1 MKKIVLYIFFA
12 LLLLNTEHIMSQS
25 TVNFKNKS
33 ITVYK
38 SKWTQLDTLSII
50 PLSVQLYFN
59 DSLVDDS
66 LFDTDIINSSIRLKP
81 TFYNFDSVLVNIK
94 YQTFRFKINQPIQR
108 KDKLLIQKT
117 IEDPHQF
124 FKISDDKPISSWN
137 FNDSDLSKN
146 GSISR
151 GISVGNKQNVMI
163 NSDLNLQLS
172 GKLSDQFQITAA
184 ITDRNIPLQPD
195 GNTQQLQDF
204 DKVYINLFNDKTKI
218 TAGDFELQNSPNTF
232 LRFNKKLLG
241 GFFEHKIALSD
252 SNSITVKSAISVSK
266 GKYKK
271 QEISPIDGNQGPYK
285 LVGENQEP
293 FILVIAGS
301 EKVFIDGVLQT
312 RGDLNDYTIDY
323 NVGELIFSPKQII
336 TKEKRIVVEFEYSDK
351 HYSRTFIYNEA
362 QWKTKKS
369 NSYISFYSETDLK
382 NQSIQPELDETQKT
396 FLTTIGDGISNAWY
410 PNFDS
415 VSFSG
420 NEIRYKMIDTIC
432 ETVFYDSVFV
442 YSTNSDSAFYRLGFT
457 YLGKNSGNYLLDV
470 SLSNGRVYKWI
481 APINNIPQ
489 GEYEPILKLVP
500 PQKKQ
505 VLNIGNKTQI
515 GKYASLNTEIA
526 LSQNDK
532 NTFSNIQNQ
541 DDYGFAFKANYSFE
555 KQVGS
560 KKDSLKQWHLA
571 TIFDYELVSTNFEGI
586 EPFRDVEFNRNFGL
600 SNLNTKSNQ
609 HTGGISFRMFNTNTK
624 AQFGIKNLNKMPYYN
639 GVQTKWGLSKNYKNV
654 QFRSDGFY
662 LSTSGKASKSK
673 FLKNDA
679 EISYHLKYFSPGI
692 KWKFEDNR
700 LYNPLNDSIY
710 ANSSGL
716 NEFEWYIQQNDT
728 AKNQFKLYYLLRFDD
743 IANGLS
749 MLRQSKS
756 NEYGLKLNALTNQNH
771 QLNTNIT
778 YRERIRLDTVT
789 TKKESTFASNLDY
802 SGSFLDKVIRTNTFY
817 EAATGQEQK
826 RDYYFL
832 KVNKGTGNFVW
843 NDYNNNGVEE
853 LDEFE
858 QSIFSDQGEYIK
870 LWRLTNDYIQT
881 YYSRFSQT
889 INLIAPTTWNNS
901 KGLKGFISLFSNQF
915 TFKSEKKLQNSPI
928 IAFNPFQFNIS
939 DTDLVSINQ
948 SLRNSFIINQ
958 RNPVWNNEI
967 IINKG
972 NSKLFLTGGF
982 EQRTF
987 NNINNVF
994 RITFLKKIT
1003 SKTDAGIGNKQYTS
1017 DQFSTKNNS
1026 INQKSIEESISF
1038 LLSDNFRL
1046 ILLYKYVE
1054 KQNIKSLNREQL
1066 YSTISS
1072 SEITWNI
1079 PSKGVLNWKI
1089 SLIKNQ
1095 YTDLQN
1101 TSLAFEMLE
1110 GLNVGLNFVTT
1121 LSLQSNIGKNLQLQ
1135 FNYEGRASETSQM
1148 VHIGNITLRAYF

>member
-1 MKKIVLYIFFA
+1 MSVHVYFN
-12 LLLLNTEHIMSQS
+12 NTLI
-25 TVNFKNKS
+25 
-33 ITVYK
+33 
-38 SKWTQLDTLSII
+38 
-50 PLSVQLYFN
+50 N
-59 DSLVDDS
+59 DSLLETDLVNGSIRIKNNINNPDS
-66 LFDTDIINSSIRLKP
+66 L
-81 TFYNFDSVLVNIK
+81 SVKIT
-94 YQTFRFKINQPIQR
+94 YQTFRFKINQPNQR

-124 FKISDDKPISSWN
+124 FKISEDKPISTWN

-151 GISVGNKQNVMI
+151 GISVGNKQNVLV

-204 DKVYINLFNDKTKI
+204 DKVYINVYNEKTKI
-218 TAGDFELQNSPNTF
+218 IAGDFELQNSPSNF

-241 GFFEHKIALSD
+241 GFFEQKIGLPDS
-252 SNSITVKSAISVSK
+252 SNSITIKSAISVSK

-271 QEISPIDGNQGPYK
+271 QEINPINGNQGPYK

-323 NVGELIFSPKQII
+323 NVGEIIFSPRQIV
-336 TKEKRIVVEFEYSDK
+336 TKEKRIVIEFEYSDK
-351 HYSRTFIYNEA
+351 HYSRTFTYNEA

-382 NQSIQPELDETQKT
+382 NQSIQPVLDQTQKS
-396 FLTTIGDGISNAWY
+396 FLTTVGDNTSNAWY

-442 YSTNSDSAFYRLGFT
+442 YSTNPDSAYYRLGFT
-457 YLGKNSGNYLLDV
+457 YLGKNSGNYILDV

-481 APINNIPQ
+481 APINSIPQ
-489 GEYEPILKLVP
+489 GEYEPILKLIP

-505 VLNIGNKTQI
+505 VLNIGNKIQI

-526 LSQNDK
+526 LSQYDK

-541 DDYGFAFKANYSFE
+541 DDYGLAFKAIYSFE

-560 KKDSLKQWHLA
+560 TKDSLKQWHLA
-571 TIFDYELVSTNFEGI
+571 TILDYELISINFEGI

-600 SNLNTKSNQ
+600 SNLNINSNQ
-609 HTGGISFRMFNTNTK
+609 HIGGISFRLFNTNTK
-624 AQFGIKNLNKMPYYN
+624 TQFGIKSLNKMPYYN
-639 GVQTKWGLSKNYKNV
+639 GIQTKWGISKNYKHL
-654 QFRSDGFY
+654 QFRNDGFY
-662 LSTSGKASKSK
+662 LSTSGKLSKSN

-679 EISYHLKYFSPGI
+679 EISYRSKHFTPGI
-692 KWKFEDNR
+692 KWKIEDNR
-700 LYNPLNDSIY
+700 LFNPLNDSIY

-716 NEFEWYIQQNDT
+716 NELEWYIQQNDT

-756 NEYGLKLNALTNQNH
+756 NEYGLKINALTNQNH

-778 YRERIRLDTVT
+778 FRERIRLDTVSI
-789 TKKESTFASNLDY
+789 KKESTFASNFDY
-802 SGSFLDKVIRTNTFY
+802 SGSFIDKVIRINTFY

-826 RDYYFL
+826 KDYYFL

-843 NDYNNNGVEE
+843 NDYNNNNIEE

-858 QSIFSDQGEYIK
+858 QSIYSDQGEYVK

-881 YYSRFSQT
+881 YYSKFSQT
-889 INLIAPTTWNNS
+889 ININAPTNWNNS
-901 KGLKGFISLFSNQF
+901 KGIKGFISIFSNQF
-915 TFKSEKKLQNSPI
+915 TFKSEKKLQNSPL

-948 SLRNSFIINQ
+948 TLRNSFIINQ
-958 RNPVWNNEI
+958 RNPIWNNEFI
-967 IINKG
+967 LNKG

-987 NNINNVF
+987 NNINNIF
-994 RITFLKKIT
+994 RITFFKKIT
-1003 SKTDAGIGNKQYTS
+1003 SKTDVGTGNKQYTS
-1017 DQFSTKNNS
+1017 DQFSTKKQFYRS
-1026 INQKSIEESISF
+1026 KIN
-1038 LLSDNFRL
+1038 
-1046 ILLYKYVE
+1046 
-1054 KQNIKSLNREQL
+1054 
-1066 YSTISS
+1066 
-1072 SEITWNI
+1072 
-1079 PSKGVLNWKI
+1079 
-1089 SLIKNQ
+1089 
-1095 YTDLQN
+1095 
-1101 TSLAFEMLE
+1101 
-1110 GLNVGLNFVTT
+1110 
-1121 LSLQSNIGKNLQLQ
+1121 
-1135 FNYEGRASETSQM
+1135 
-1148 VHIGNITLRAYF
+1148 